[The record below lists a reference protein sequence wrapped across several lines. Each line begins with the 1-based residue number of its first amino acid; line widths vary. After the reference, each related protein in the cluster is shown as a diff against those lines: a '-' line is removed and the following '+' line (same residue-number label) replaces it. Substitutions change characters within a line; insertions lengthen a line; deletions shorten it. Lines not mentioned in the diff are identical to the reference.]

1 MPIDEGT
8 LRAYLDQ
15 ALSPKEL
22 AKVNKQLADSP
33 QLQAALERM
42 SQERH
47 DFAPYLAGL
56 APPPENQ
63 SDALQAWQRFQ
74 AQGSQS
80 TPANQTTNIKERIG
94 NMANQPFVKRYQAA
108 IGILIVVAII
118 AIALSFAPVRAMA
131 GNLLKIFRVQT
142 VTIVPVDQEDME
154 ALRNNPNLE
163 RLADQLEPQLEVI
176 DEGEAQKVDS
186 LDEAADLAGFQ
197 VAQITALPAEVG
209 EPGISVFQ
217 QKIVRLQLD
226 KELLEAVFEAAEI
239 EIDLPDSLDEE
250 LVIVTH
256 PNTVIQTW
264 YQEGEEI
271 LGFVQMPSPS
281 ISYPDGLDLDALGVA
296 GLQLLGR
303 SKEEAEKLG
312 ATIDWA
318 NTMVLPVPNNAK
330 TDIDEVS
337 INGAKGLV
345 FVNSDSEED
354 KAAIMWTQ
362 NGLSYLIK
370 GNYSTDKVVEM
381 AKSVE

>member
-1 MPIDEGT
+1 
-8 LRAYLDQ
+8 
-15 ALSPKEL
+15 
-22 AKVNKQLADSP
+22 
-33 QLQAALERM
+33 
-42 SQERH
+42 
-47 DFAPYLAGL
+47 
-56 APPPENQ
+56 
-63 SDALQAWQRFQ
+63 
-74 AQGSQS
+74 
-80 TPANQTTNIKERIG
+80 
-94 NMANQPFVKRYQAA
+94 MASQPFIKRYQAA
-108 IGILIVVAII
+108 IAVLTAVAII

-209 EPGISVFQ
+209 EPSISVFQ
-217 QKIVRLQLD
+217 QKIIRLQLD

-250 LVIVTH
+250 PVIVTH

-271 LGFVQMPSPS
+271 LEFVQMPSPS

-330 TDIDEVS
+330 TEINEVS

-354 KAAIMWTQ
+354 GAAIMWTH

-370 GNYSTDKVVEM
+370 GDYSTDKVVEM

>member
-1 MPIDEGT
+1 MRIDEGT
-8 LRAYLDQ
+8 LRAYFDQ
-15 ALSPKEL
+15 ALPPEEL

-33 QLQAALERM
+33 ELQAALERL

-47 DFAPYLAGL
+47 DFAPYLATL
-56 APPPENQ
+56 APPPANH
-63 SDALQAWQRFQ
+63 SDGLQAWHHFQ
-74 AQGSQS
+74 AKISQS
-80 TPANQTTNIKERIG
+80 TPANQTTNLKERIE
-94 NMANQPFVKRYQAA
+94 NMASQPFIKRYQAA

-209 EPGISVFQ
+209 EPSISVFQ
-217 QKIVRLQLD
+217 QKIIRLQLD

-250 LVIVTH
+250 PVIVTH

-271 LGFVQMPSPS
+271 LEFVQMPSPS

-330 TDIDEVS
+330 TEINEVS

-354 KAAIMWTQ
+354 GAAIMWTH

-370 GNYSTDKVVEM
+370 GDYSTDKVVEM